1 MTQFLDEGIVFPCAA
16 LPAGEALALEPAY
29 YKLARRMSGWTN
41 GAQILKS
48 HLVCPWV
55 CELVHNPA
63 LLDVIERLIGP
74 DILCWSATFFAKE
87 AGSDGYVGWHQD
99 IHYWGLDP
107 AEEVVTA
114 WLGLTDASEDNGCM
128 FFVPGSH
135 RGGDRPHQR
144 LPDTSNMLLGS
155 QEVSLCESE
164 QAQRRAVVLQPGQF
178 SVHHARL
185 LHGSYGNLSQR
196 PRIGL
201 SINYMSTRVQQQTN
215 GGVDSAMLVRGVDSY
230 GNFVQEP
237 RPQGDFDAAGID
249 AYKAALLTPSGI
261 GGADDSIYDMRPNLD
276 HIK

>member
-48 HLVCPWV
+48 HLVSPWV

-63 LLDVIERLIGP
+63 MLDVIEGLIGP

-87 AGSDGYVGWHQD
+87 AGSD
-99 IHYWGLDP
+99 
-107 AEEVVTA
+107 
-114 WLGLTDASEDNGCM
+114 
-128 FFVPGSH
+128 
-135 RGGDRPHQR
+135 
-144 LPDTSNMLLGS
+144 
-155 QEVSLCESE
+155 
-164 QAQRRAVVLQPGQF
+164 
-178 SVHHARL
+178 
-185 LHGSYGNLSQR
+185 
-196 PRIGL
+196 
-201 SINYMSTRVQQQTN
+201 
-215 GGVDSAMLVRGVDSY
+215 

-261 GGADDSIYDMRPNLD
+261 GGADDSMYNLRPNLD